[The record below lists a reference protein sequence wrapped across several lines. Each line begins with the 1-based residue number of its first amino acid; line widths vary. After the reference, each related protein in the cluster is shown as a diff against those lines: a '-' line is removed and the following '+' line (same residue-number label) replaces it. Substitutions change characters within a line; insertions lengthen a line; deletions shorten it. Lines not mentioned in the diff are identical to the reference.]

1 MYCSWIGKICIFVTM
16 INSQDKILQ
25 KTERMIYFHIM
36 FLFLVTFFFDISVN
50 GWVMYKNKVNDMNN
64 IAGAA
69 IQRIEA
75 RKRFITDIELSYFAK
90 VFNVDYQELLK
101 MPIE

>member
-1 MYCSWIGKICIFVTM
+1 MQLLGLDL
-16 INSQDKILQ
+16 DK
-25 KTERMIYFHIM
+25 
-36 FLFLVTFFFDISVN
+36 N
-50 GWVMYKNKVNDMNN
+50 
-64 IAGAA
+64 A

-75 RKRFITDIELSYFAK
+75 RKRFVTDIELTYFAK

>member
-1 MYCSWIGKICIFVTM
+1 
-16 INSQDKILQ
+16 
-25 KTERMIYFHIM
+25 
-36 FLFLVTFFFDISVN
+36 
-50 GWVMYKNKVNDMNN
+50 MYKNKVNDMNN

-75 RKRFITDIELSYFAK
+75 RKRFVTDIELTCFAK